1 MSIDLPLGR
10 TAVGPVPVALVIG
23 FLALFGQLQP
33 ARAAADAPAAAVEPS
48 AEVQSA
54 IVAVIRAQLDAFR
67 RDDGRA
73 AFAHASPSI
82 QGKFGTVERF
92 MAMVQ
97 IAYPAV
103 YRPRAVEVLDARII
117 DPHTAQAMKIIDDAG
132 QALVAIYFMELQ
144 PDGSWRID
152 GVQVIPLQEL
162 SS

>member
-1 MSIDLPLGR
+1 MSTGPRQKRPALWPAAFLVGLLMLGQPL
-10 TAVGPVPVALVIG
+10 
-23 FLALFGQLQP
+23 
-33 ARAAADAPAAAVEPS
+33 PAAAEAPAGVTEPS

-54 IVAVIRAQLDAFR
+54 IVAVIRAQLDAFQ
-67 RDDGRA
+67 RDDGKT

-103 YRPRAVEVLDARII
+103 YRPSAVEILDARII
-117 DPHTAQAMKIIDDAG
+117 DPHTAQAVKIIDGAG
-132 QALVAIYFMELQ
+132 QAQVAIYFMELQ